1 MSQRRK
7 ATPARSAVRVKRK
20 SPAAARR
27 RTNAK
32 AGNVVRAAFPLIIS
46 LCILVCLGA
55 IAVLGYRSV
64 TASNFFD
71 LALVDVRGTNRA
83 SKAEIENIVS
93 SQAART
99 GVWNADL
106 PAIKS
111 NVEKLSFVRSAAIS
125 RVLPDGIR
133 VIVIEREPAAIVR
146 LRSGDRLVDEEGT
159 ILGLASETTTD
170 LLFVMTGWDEAKSE
184 KADKENLA
192 RIKMYT
198 QMLAAWS
205 QNGLAT
211 RVQSVDIADLREPR
225 AITEDSGKLVSIAVG
240 RDNFGEHLKRGI
252 GAIVGKGD
260 IFEGVNLVGSNMI
273 LAPRKTK

>member
-1 MSQRRK
+1 M
-7 ATPARSAVRVKRK
+7 V
-20 SPAAARR
+20 
-27 RTNAK
+27 
-32 AGNVVRAAFPLIIS
+32 S

-55 IAVLGYRSV
+55 IGVLGYRSV

-71 LALVDVRGTNRA
+71 LNSVDVRGTSRA
-83 SKAEIENIVS
+83 SKDEIEKIVS
-93 SQAART
+93 SQTVRT
-99 GVWNADL
+99 GVWSADL
-106 PAIKS
+106 SAIKAEI
-111 NVEKLSFVRSAAIS
+111 EKLSFVRSAAIS

-133 VIVIEREPAAIVR
+133 VIVVEREPAAIVR

-198 QMLAAWS
+198 QMLAAWR
-205 QNGLAT
+205 QNGLAA
-211 RVQSVDIADLREPR
+211 RIQSVDIADLREPR

-240 RDNFGEHLKRGI
+240 RDNFGEHLKLGI
-252 GAIVGKGD
+252 GAIIGKGD